1 VRTLALYV
9 ILDTNFLTVPAQF
22 GVDVFSEAE
31 RVLEQ
36 NIEFIVL
43 ESVLNEIKAK
53 FESARKTE
61 GRKFKIALDLVER
74 CRVVELDHLMKDTSV
89 DDQLLDYTMSVGGVL
104 ATNDRDLRDRASERG
119 IPVLILRGK
128 KHLELKG
135 TIF

>member
-1 VRTLALYV
+1 MRTLPLLV

-31 RVLEQ
+31 RVLER

-43 ESVLNEIKAK
+43 ESVLSEIKVKLERAN
-53 FESARKTE
+53 KTE
-61 GRKFKIALDLVER
+61 SRKFRIALDLVER
-74 CRVVELDHLMKDTSV
+74 CRVVELDHSMKDTAV
-89 DDQLLDYTMSVGGVL
+89 DDQLLEYTMSVGGVL
-104 ATNDRDLRDRASERG
+104 ATNDRNLRDRASERG
-119 IPVLILRGK
+119 IPVLMLRGK